1 MFLGCVDFIPGCCV
15 TKKHYLLEDLSCPP
29 LHHDR
34 VCQGA
39 GKIDVELH
47 SSSFYCHNLAEA
59 KTREGRKEELAG
71 SNIQGLRVTEQRG
84 RCMAEQKCRFP
95 SKEIYKNFMSGLSI
109 YLSSYL
115 HVVIQSSCRI
125 KSPFHG
131 PSSCPPSEKNK
142 TRGLWNSHILRRIQN
157 LHASEMASFL
167 NLAPF

>member
-1 MFLGCVDFIPGCCV
+1 MKTSVVLPSIMTGYA
-15 TKKHYLLEDLSCPP
+15 K
-29 LHHDR
+29 
-34 VCQGA
+34 
-39 GKIDVELH
+39 ELH

-71 SNIQGLRVTEQRG
+71 SNIQGLRVTEQATRTLHG
-84 RCMAEQKCRFP
+84 RAKMSFPFERDLQKFYVWP
-95 SKEIYKNFMSGLSI
+95 SRRSI

-131 PSSCPPSEKNK
+131 PSSCRPSEKNK

-157 LHASEMASFL
+157 LHASKMASFL